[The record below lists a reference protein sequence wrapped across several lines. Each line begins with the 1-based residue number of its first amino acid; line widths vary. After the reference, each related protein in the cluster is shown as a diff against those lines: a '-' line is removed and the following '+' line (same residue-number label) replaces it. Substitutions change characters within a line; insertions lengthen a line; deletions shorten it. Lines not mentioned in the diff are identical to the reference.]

1 MDTARETPGGRPRAA
16 AAGAPRTGARRPSGE
31 PPPLPRPV
39 SLTTRLF
46 ALFAVGAAVVALAL
60 TTTSGTRVITAV
72 DLPVVRAFAE
82 LRSAWLTDVAQVVQD
97 VASTT
102 TFRVVAWSLLAV
114 LLVARRFQ
122 HLFVALTLLLVLPVV
137 AAAVR
142 EAVAR
147 MRPAGVAIIGTWN
160 DFAHPSQPVGQITLV
175 LTLAVALLIPAGP
188 WRRRATVAAAA
199 VLTLVAAAHLY
210 LAVDHPSDIAAGLA
224 LGGAVPLVAIRL
236 LAPEDA
242 FPVTYR
248 QGVRAHLDVGGRR
261 GEAIRTAFRRQLGV
275 EVIDAAPFALSGSAG
290 STPLLVRTPDGP
302 LFAKL
307 YAANHMRSDRWYKL
321 ARTIRYGRLEDERPF
336 NSVRRLVEYEDHM
349 LRVLRDAGVP
359 TARPEGIVEI
369 TPEREYLLV
378 TELIADAVHID
389 QAAVDDDIVDQG
401 LAIVRTMWNA
411 GLAHRDIK
419 PANLLVAA
427 GRVRLI
433 DASFAEVR
441 PSPWREAVDLAN
453 MLLTLSLCV
462 PAPGLYERARSVF
475 TDDEI
480 AEAFA
485 ATRAVTVPS
494 QLRTLLH
501 EQGGDRIAE
510 FRALAPERRPVAIQR
525 WSLRRL
531 GLTLAVLIGALLGL
545 ALVVA
550 NFRLAGLL

>member
-1 MDTARETPGGRPRAA
+1 
-16 AAGAPRTGARRPSGE
+16 
-31 PPPLPRPV
+31 LPRPV

-46 ALFAVGAAVVALAL
+46 ALFAAAAAIVALAL
-60 TTTSGTRVITAV
+60 LTTTGTRVITAV

-82 LRSAWLTDVAQVVQD
+82 LRTAWLTDIAQVVQD

-102 TFRVVAWSLLAV
+102 TFRIVAWSILAV

-137 AAAVR
+137 AATVR
-142 EAVAR
+142 EAVGR
-147 MRPAGVAIIGTWN
+147 MRPAGVSIIGTWN
-160 DFAHPSQPVGQITLV
+160 DFAHPSQPVGQIALV
-175 LTLAVALLIPAGP
+175 LTLAVALLIPTGP

-199 VLTLVAAAHLY
+199 VLALVAAAHLY
-210 LAVDHPSDIAAGLA
+210 LAVDHPSDVAAGLA

-248 QGVRAHLDVGGRR
+248 RGVRAHLDVGGRR
-261 GEAIRTAFRRQLGV
+261 GEAIRTALRRQLGV
-275 EVIDAAPFALSGSAG
+275 EVIDAVPFALSGSAG

-378 TELIADAVHID
+378 TELIPDAVHID
-389 QAAVDDDIVDQG
+389 QAAVDDDVVDQG
-401 LAIVRTMWNA
+401 LTIVRTMWNA

-453 MLLTLSLCV
+453 MLLTLSLCL
-462 PAPGLYERARSVF
+462 PATRVYDRARAVF
-475 TDDEI
+475 SDEEI

-525 WSLRRL
+525 WSLRRV
-531 GLTLAVLIGALLGL
+531 GLTLAVVIGALVGL